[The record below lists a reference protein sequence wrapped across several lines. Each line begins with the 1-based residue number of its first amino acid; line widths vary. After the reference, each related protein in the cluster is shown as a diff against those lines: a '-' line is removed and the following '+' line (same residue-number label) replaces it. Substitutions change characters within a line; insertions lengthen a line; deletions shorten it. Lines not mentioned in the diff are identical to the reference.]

1 MSRTRI
7 VAKNIVVRSASQ
19 VANIILSTLFVMY
32 ITRKLGTA
40 DFGKYTAAFS
50 LASLLAI
57 AVTELGIH
65 TLLTKEIAREK
76 DNSRLFLGNV
86 IIIKLV
92 LSLFFFASLY
102 MAINI
107 LNYSDEVVYV
117 VCAMGVFSLTASFF
131 ELFNSVFRGYER
143 MEYEAAVMFLN
154 RVVVVTSGG
163 TALFMGYNLKVFVT
177 VMALSNLVSFIPAI
191 ALSFKRFLVPQFK
204 VDIYLIKTI
213 FKEALPIGLILLFT
227 TLNLKFGVVLLS
239 FLKNYS
245 AAGWYGAPLRLI
257 ESLIVFPLFLTTA
270 LLPVFSSLHQSG
282 DKAINKWYEGSFRL
296 LIIVGIPVALW
307 VNLAADKIVLLLFG
321 AEYANSAVVLQ
332 LLAAALFFLAINML
346 FSYILIAVDKQML
359 NIISFGVGSIA
370 TVALSLVLVPYL
382 SYIGAGISFLA
393 GQVIIF
399 ITSFSL
405 IHKNCYKLPI
415 LRVTVKPLLSGV
427 MTGILIFYIREWNI
441 AIVSLLGISLYI
453 GFLVFFRAVQPE
465 DLELLKNT
473 FRTKKRA

>member
-7 VAKNIVVRSASQ
+7 VAKNIVVRSVSQ
-19 VANIILSTLFVMY
+19 VANIILSTFFVMY
-32 ITRKLGTA
+32 ITRKLGSA
-40 DFGKYTAAFS
+40 DFGKYTTAFS
-50 LASLLAI
+50 LATLLAI

-65 TLLTKEIAREK
+65 TLLTKEIARKK

-92 LSLFFFASLY
+92 LALFFFASLY

-117 VCAMGVFSLTASFF
+117 AYAMGVFALSTSFF
-131 ELFNSVFRGYER
+131 ELFNAVFRGYEK
-143 MEYEAAVMFLN
+143 MEYEAASMFFN
-154 RVVVVTSGG
+154 RVIVVSSGG
-163 TALFMGYNLKVFVT
+163 TALFMGYNLKAFVT

-191 ALSFKRFLVPQFK
+191 ALSFQRLLLPKFK

-257 ESLIVFPLFLTTA
+257 ESLMVFPLFLTTA
-270 LLPVFSSLHQSG
+270 LLPVFTSLHHSG
-282 DKAINKWYEGSFRL
+282 DTSINKWYEGSFRL
-296 LIIVGIPVALW
+296 LIIVGIPVVLW

-332 LLAAALFFLAINML
+332 LLTVALLFLAINML
-346 FSYILIAVDKQML
+346 FSYILIAVDKQIF
-359 NIISFGVGSIA
+359 NIISFGAGTA
-370 TVALSLVLVPYL
+370 TTVALSLVLVPYF
-382 SYIGAGISFLA
+382 SYIGAGISFLV

-399 ITSFSL
+399 ITFFSL
-405 IHKNCYKLPI
+405 IRKSCFKIRI
-415 LRVTVKPLLSGV
+415 LRVTLKPLLSGI
-427 MTGILIFYIREWNI
+427 MTGIIIFYIRDWNI
-441 AIVSLLGISLYI
+441 GVVSLLGVSLYT
-453 GFLVFFRAVQPE
+453 GFLVLFRAVQQE
-465 DLELLKNT
+465 DMELLRNT
-473 FRTKKRA
+473 FRAKKRL